1 MLIDT
6 AQTANFYVSVI
17 NNDVR
22 FGPFKSR
29 ELAEAAISQLGLK
42 PGAARIV
49 TENQTSNQALF
60 G

>member
-6 AQTANFYVSVI
+6 TQTVNFYVSVI
-17 NNDVR
+17 HNDVR

-29 ELAEAAISQLGLK
+29 ELAEAAISKLGLK
-42 PGAARIV
+42 PDTAQIV
-49 TENQTSNQALF
+49 TEKQSSNQFLF